1 MGLPYFLSPFPFQKE
16 PLIARGLTKGKR
28 EREVRQK
35 LPACFSLPPSSL
47 FSRGLSS
54 RRKHENALSLLRG
67 RKKERKKEGN
77 EEKYKKEEEIAK
89 FVSGR
94 KESSNE
100 LLGKPLAFTEEW

>member
-1 MGLPYFLSPFPFQKE
+1 MSLSLSLSVSFP
-16 PLIARGLTKGKR
+16 P
-28 EREVRQK
+28 
-35 LPACFSLPPSSL
+35 L
-47 FSRGLSS
+47 FSRGLFLKKKT
-54 RRKHENALSLLRG
+54 RKRSISLKG
-67 RKKERKKEGN
+67 KKERKKEGN